1 MAHGIPLIDIH
12 PVFEA
17 RANDQDLDG
26 LMALYEPE
34 ATMVLMDGS
43 AVTGTA
49 AIREQL
55 AAILEMKGRMTLR
68 GRYVV
73 EAGDLALLS
82 NEWTLV
88 AGDQTM
94 SAVTHEVARRQP
106 DGGWLYV
113 LDHPFAG
120 PGSEQPAVAAA
131 RGPARAADDA
141 EWAD

>member
-1 MAHGIPLIDIH
+1 MLMDSGVALADIH
-12 PVFEA
+12 PAFEA

-26 LMALYEPE
+26 LMALYEPD

-43 AVTGTA
+43 TVTGTA

-55 AAILEMKGRMTLR
+55 AAILEMKGRITLR

-73 EAGDLALLS
+73 EAGDLAVLS

-106 DGGWLYV
+106 DGSWLYV

-120 PGSEQPAVAAA
+120 LAAEQPAAVGA
-131 RGPARAADDA
+131 PAGAPDAA